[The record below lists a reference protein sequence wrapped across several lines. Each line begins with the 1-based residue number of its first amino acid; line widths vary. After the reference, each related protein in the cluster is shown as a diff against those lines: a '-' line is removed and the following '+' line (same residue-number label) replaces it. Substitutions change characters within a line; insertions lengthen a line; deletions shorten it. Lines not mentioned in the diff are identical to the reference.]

1 MLIVP
6 SPIFVVGTKIFLRHD
21 IVVCLKQ
28 HQKTKT
34 QPAFYSPVPNN
45 SHPGLLIFGFFVGPP
60 FLIWTARLLIFQILF
75 WRYFRD
81 C

>member
-1 MLIVP
+1 MLVAP
-6 SPIFVVGTKIFLRHD
+6 SPIFVVDTKIFLRHD

-60 FLIWTARLLIFQILF
+60 FLFGPPA
-75 WRYFRD
+75 Y
-81 C
+81 